1 MGEVY
6 RATDTNLKR
15 QVAIKVRGRL
25 LSTTTVTSL
34 EAFATQAALAIE
46 SARVY
51 AESAEKARTDRD
63 LKVAA
68 EIQRALLPEP
78 RWRGTTIDL
87 AASTTPCRT
96 IGGDFFDHLEL
107 GDGVV
112 GFALGDVAGKG
123 PPAALLAATVQSHFA
138 AHAPIAADPADLMA
152 RLNRALLRRAVEARF
167 ATMFYG
173 VVSPAGELA
182 YTNAGQLPPI
192 VVRAD
197 GTLNSLDVG
206 GPVLGLLPGA
216 SYQWARLSLAPGD
229 IVLVCSD
236 GVTEAR
242 NPAGDEYGLDRLSAL
257 LASAHGGDPD
267 DLVALVLASVNEFA
281 GTEPQGD
288 DVTLMALRYRG

>member
-1 MGEVY
+1 
-6 RATDTNLKR
+6 
-15 QVAIKVRGRL
+15 
-25 LSTTTVTSL
+25 
-34 EAFATQAALAIE
+34 
-46 SARVY
+46 
-51 AESAEKARTDRD
+51 
-63 LKVAA
+63 
-68 EIQRALLPEP
+68 
-78 RWRGTTIDL
+78 
-87 AASTTPCRT
+87 
-96 IGGDFFDHLEL
+96 
-107 GDGVV
+107 
-112 GFALGDVAGKG
+112 VAGKG

-138 AHAPIAADPADLMA
+138 AHAPIAAEPGDLMA

-173 VVSPAGELA
+173 VVSPNGELA
-182 YTNAGQLPPI
+182 YTNAGQEPPV

-197 GTLNSLDVG
+197 GTLASLDVG

-257 LASAHGGDPD
+257 LASAHGSDPD
-267 DLVALVLASVNEFA
+267 DLVAMVLASVNEFA